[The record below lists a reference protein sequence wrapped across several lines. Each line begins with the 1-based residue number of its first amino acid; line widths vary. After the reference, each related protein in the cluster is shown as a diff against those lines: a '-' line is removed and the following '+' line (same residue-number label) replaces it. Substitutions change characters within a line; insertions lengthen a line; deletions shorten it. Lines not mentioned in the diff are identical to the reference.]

1 MNMLKFIEKNFFI
14 IVQRIGL
21 LFALVSLIAVVVL
34 GVVSYEKIN
43 TQVNSK
49 IENPAVDFDQYQ
61 NSRALIGNITHL
73 EVDQSLKQD
82 EQNSFTREFDKYTQ
96 QIISH
101 LQQLPDEVINKTD
114 MQHRIKI
121 LLRIKSNPYT
131 KTLKL
136 AYVQSLAKLTKQVL
150 NTENS
155 QINIENLLHWHDQ
168 MFVQQV
174 NQQTQGN
181 LLKMGTVKTQQ
192 MIGFIALGMSA
203 VALGIFIMFV
213 MMLAMLRIEQ
223 NTRK

>member
-1 MNMLKFIEKNFFI
+1 
-14 IVQRIGL
+14 
-21 LFALVSLIAVVVL
+21 
-34 GVVSYEKIN
+34 
-43 TQVNSK
+43 
-49 IENPAVDFDQYQ
+49 
-61 NSRALIGNITHL
+61 
-73 EVDQSLKQD
+73 
-82 EQNSFTREFDKYTQ
+82 
-96 QIISH
+96 
-101 LQQLPDEVINKTD
+101 

-136 AYVQSLAKLTKQVL
+136 AYVQSLAKLTKRAL